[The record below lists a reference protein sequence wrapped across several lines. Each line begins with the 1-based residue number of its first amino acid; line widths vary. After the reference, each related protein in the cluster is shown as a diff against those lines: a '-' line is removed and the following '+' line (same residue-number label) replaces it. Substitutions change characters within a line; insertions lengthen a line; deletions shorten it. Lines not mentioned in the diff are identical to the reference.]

1 MDNLLKYLNNN
12 NFNEIIKNE
21 EYNNININGNYII
34 HLLAIRGNEEGLEY
48 FIDNKFDINKTNII
62 GSNIIHLLFE
72 NGWDELAN
80 KYYTKYPELLFNI
93 NNDFVYPITLS
104 VSRFNVFHKCFK
116 FMLKYDKNKIFDIFN
131 DVSKFNNNIF
141 TLLIIYSEDNKDD
154 KYTKFLIDNI
164 NNIDFSKPLY
174 NPILMYSIEKNK
186 NILTKYFINNNKGI
200 NNKNYLDLLPI
211 NMASSKNNIEVIKLL
226 IKKSDVNYGGVTNDY
241 LPLSIAINNDMIDLG
256 EFLIDYVDNYDI
268 VDKHKNTYLHYISNK
283 MYEYSRKNN
292 KELEKRMFNILKKI
306 INKSDIDFVN
316 NYKTTPRMILEN
328 YIKSKKK
335 KKDSDT
341 KNLVN
346 SINSIED
353 KDSDSIS
360 IDIIKNTK
368 KFNTGLFN
376 SDIIH
381 NALYTIYLLNKYD
394 NLTIPTQKYDDNKYN
409 NDCDDMELQN
419 IPYDKMYMIIYD
431 IINLSTN
438 YLYPLLPSIIIWG
451 NKDLH
456 YIHKD
461 LFNIIKN
468 IHKNNNKRFILI
480 KISFVT
486 GYQYTHA
493 NIVLIDL
500 HDYSVRRFE
509 PYGINNVNDEYIL
522 DELLK
527 DKISKVLDKKI
538 KYYTPSDYLN
548 NVRFQLVSND
558 GSIYLKKTGDPG
570 GYCLAW
576 CFWYI
581 ELKINN
587 VDLEEKDLIEKASKK
602 IEHYYRKTENP
613 YLYFIRDYSRKLSN
627 EKDKIFK
634 KIKINK
640 MNYYDVAYKTSN
652 LDKIFDYTVKFLN

>member
-1 MDNLLKYLNNN
+1 MDNLLKYLNDN
-12 NFNEIIKNE
+12 NFKDIIKNK
-21 EYNNININGNYII
+21 EYYNININGNYII
-34 HLLAIRGNEEGLEY
+34 HLLAIRGNEEGLNF
-48 FIDNKFDINKTNII
+48 FINNNFDINKTNIY
-62 GSNIIHLLFE
+62 GLNIIHLLFQ
-72 NGWDELAN
+72 NGWDEIAH
-80 KYYTKYPELLFNI
+80 KYYTKYPDLLFNI
-93 NNDFVYPITLS
+93 NNDFIYPINLS
-104 VSRFNVFHKCFK
+104 VSRFDTFNKCFK

-131 DVSKFNNNIF
+131 DVSKFNDNIF
-141 TLLIIYSEDNKDD
+141 TLLIKYSENDKDN

-174 NPILMYSIEKNK
+174 KPILMVSIEKNK

-211 NMASSKNNIEVIKLL
+211 NMASSKNNIEVVKLL

-256 EFLIDYVDNYDI
+256 EFLIDYIDNYNI

-283 MYEYSRKNN
+283 IYEYSKNNN

-328 YIKSKKK
+328 YIKSKKR
-335 KKDSDT
+335 KDSDT
-341 KNLVN
+341 KNLVD

-353 KDSDSIS
+353 KESDSIS

-376 SDIIH
+376 SDMIH
-381 NALYTIYLLNKYD
+381 SALYTLYLLNKYD

-409 NDCDDMELQN
+409 IECDDMLLQN
-419 IPYDKMYMIIYD
+419 IPYDQYYMVIYD

-438 YLYPLLPSIIIWG
+438 YLYPILPSIIIWG
-451 NKDLH
+451 NKDLN

-468 IHKNNNKRFILI
+468 IDKQNNKRFILI
-480 KISFVT
+480 KISFVPS
-486 GYQYTHA
+486 YKYTHA

-509 PYGINNVNDEYIL
+509 PYGINNVVDEYIL

-538 KYYTPSDYLN
+538 KYYSPSDYLN
-548 NVRFQLVSND
+548 NIRFQLVSND
-558 GSIYLKKTGDPG
+558 GSLYLKKTGDPG

-587 VDLEEKDLIEKASKK
+587 TDLEEKDLIEKASKK

-640 MNYYDVAYKTSN
+640 MNYYDVSYKTSN
-652 LDKIFDYTVKFLN
+652 LNKIFNYMINYF